1 MYEKYFKL
9 KTKPFDLT
17 PDLDFLFLSAKHK
30 EAISCMEFGVT
41 EDIGII
47 LLTGET
53 GTGKTT
59 LIRHILKGVD
69 NDIDVAAIYNTR
81 ISSKQ
86 LLASIMEEFG
96 LNSKFDSKAQA
107 IETLQAHLKSL
118 RLLKRKPLLIID
130 DAQNLSLEA
139 FEEVRLLS
147 NLDNSVRMLIQ
158 IILVGRPELEAKL
171 GDPNAASLAQRVS
184 ISYHLLPF
192 SREETEEYIVY
203 RIKKAGGQPNLF
215 TQAGLDLVYSTT
227 RGVPRAINLLCDN
240 ALTNTFGAKARMID
254 APCIKDVLKENR
266 SRTIRAG
273 GNLKK
278 KDPGSSEKN
287 KNSSNHPKKSEET
300 PPSREID
307 LMHRMD
313 TLEQMIAA
321 NRKEFQALLKKERH
335 RNDKLLRAYKHLKN
349 EYERLRR
356 KLSGVKRPRAY
367 LPERKSLVHPAIT
380 GGRVT
385 RLISQKK

>member
-9 KTKPFDLT
+9 KTKPFHLT

-59 LIRHILKGVD
+59 LIRHILKGVE
-69 NDIDVAAIYNTR
+69 NDVDVAAIYNTS
-81 ISSKQ
+81 INSEQ
-86 LLASIMEEFG
+86 LLASIMGEFG
-96 LNSKFDSKAQA
+96 LNSKFDDKAQA
-107 IETLQAHLKSL
+107 IKTLQAHLKSL

-130 DAQNLSLEA
+130 DAQKLPLEA
-139 FEEVRLLS
+139 LEEVRLLS
-147 NLDNSVRMLIQ
+147 DLENSVRMLIQ

-171 GDPNAASLAQRVS
+171 GDPNASSLAQRVS

-192 SREETEEYIVY
+192 SREETEEYIFY
-203 RIKKAGGQPNLF
+203 RLKKAGGKPTLF
-215 TQAGLDLVYSTT
+215 TQAGLDLIYSTT

-240 ALTNTFGAKARMID
+240 ALTNAFSAKALTID
-254 APCIKDVLKENR
+254 APCIKNVLKENR
-266 SRTIRAG
+266 SKGIRIG
-273 GNLKK
+273 SNLKK
-278 KDPGSSEKN
+278 KNTGASEIN
-287 KNSSNHPKKSEET
+287 KNGSIHPKKSEDN
-300 PPSREID
+300 PPSWKFD
-307 LMHRMD
+307 LIHRMD
-313 TLEQMIAA
+313 VLEQMVAT
-321 NRKEFQALLKKERH
+321 NRKEFQLLLKKERH

-349 EYERLRR
+349 EYEGLQR
-356 KLSGVKRPRAY
+356 KLSGVKRPRTR
-367 LPERKSLVHPAIT
+367 LPERKSLVHPVIT

-385 RLISQKK
+385 RLVSQKK